1 LALPRIVRPGRTYLV
16 TRRCSERRFFLKPSP
31 IVEQVYTYCLAVASE
46 RFDAEIHAFCVL
58 SNHQHIVLTDPH
70 GVLPRFMHWLDKSI
84 AACLNAFYARFEPL
98 WVPGSYSAVHLVDA
112 EDIIDK
118 TAYVLANPV
127 EAGLVRQG
135 VAWLGP
141 ISRPDDLRSG
151 PEPRL
156 YSAKRPGV
164 YFSRNSKL
172 PDHAELRLTLPS
184 ALEPIGEERAV
195 RAIEKRREEKET
207 FARAKWKGYGI
218 SFLGRRRIIGQSP
231 FGSPNTREPRF
242 QLSPNVACRDRWKR
256 IEVLQQRSEFQ
267 AEYRHCFECF
277 RGGDR
282 SVVFPEG
289 TWGPVVLYGARAKG
303 WPRPRVA

>member
-135 VAWLGP
+135 VAPASRTRLQTTYSVTKTWEIRTTTDDPIDWNVRDGP
-141 ISRPDDLRSG
+141 QASR
-151 PEPRL
+151 E
-156 YSAKRPGV
+156 
-164 YFSRNSKL
+164 
-172 PDHAELRLTLPS
+172 
-184 ALEPIGEERAV
+184 
-195 RAIEKRREEKET
+195 
-207 FARAKWKGYGI
+207 
-218 SFLGRRRIIGQSP
+218 
-231 FGSPNTREPRF
+231 
-242 QLSPNVACRDRWKR
+242 RDRLLLR
-256 IEVLQQRSEFQ
+256 
-267 AEYRHCFECF
+267 
-277 RGGDR
+277 
-282 SVVFPEG
+282 
-289 TWGPVVLYGARAKG
+289 
-303 WPRPRVA
+303 